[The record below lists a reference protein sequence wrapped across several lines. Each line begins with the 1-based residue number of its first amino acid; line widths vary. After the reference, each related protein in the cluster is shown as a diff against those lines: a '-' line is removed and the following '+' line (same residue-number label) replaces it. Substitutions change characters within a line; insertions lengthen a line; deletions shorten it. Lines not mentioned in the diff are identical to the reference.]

1 LTRIVVYPLI
11 ALLIS
16 CGENPNSRTPKVR
29 LGIAAQ
35 QSISQVP
42 VYLAQQ
48 IGFYQAKGIDVE
60 LAEFPGASKG
70 LEALIGGS
78 IDVLSGYYT
87 QGLQIR
93 QQGREIEAFFSIYDS
108 LLITLAVAPSAT
120 SRIQK
125 IDDLRGAKVGVTTL
139 GSATHQY
146 LDFLLRSHGMPPDSV
161 TPIAIGTAARAAA
174 AMERGVVD
182 AGIVTDFTIRYLER
196 RFGQIRLL
204 SDSRTRAGVKQT
216 HGVDAFPGT
225 VLLAHREWLNRNP
238 DAARKLS
245 KAIGEAMAWMKAHTA
260 SEVVGKM
267 PPSHYGEDREA
278 YDAAMHLA
286 IPLLSTRPVDDAG
299 HRAAVEFLNLPAAT
313 PSIFVERIP

>member
-1 LTRIVVYPLI
+1 LTRITACLSL

-16 CGENPNSRTPKVR
+16 CGETRNSQSPKIR

-48 IGFYQAKGIDVE
+48 IALYKANGIDVE

-78 IDVLSGYYT
+78 VDVLSGYYT

-93 QQGREIEAFFSIYDS
+93 QQGREIEAFLSIYDS
-108 LLITLAVAPSAT
+108 LLITLAVAPSAAG
-120 SRIQK
+120 RIHK
-125 IDDLRGAKVGVTTL
+125 IEDLRGAKVGVTTL

-146 LDFLLRSHGMPPDSV
+146 LDFLLRSHGMQADSV

-204 SDSRTRAGVKQT
+204 SDSRTRDGVKHT
-216 HGVDAFPGT
+216 HGVEAFPGT
-225 VLLAHREWLNRNP
+225 VLLAHRDWLNRNP
-238 DAARKLS
+238 DTSRKLS
-245 KAIGEAMAWMKAHTA
+245 EAIRQAMSWMQAHGA
-260 SEVVGKM
+260 SEVVEKM
-267 PPSHYGEDREA
+267 PPSHYGEDKEA
-278 YDAAMHLA
+278 YDAAMRLA
-286 IPLLSTRPVDDAG
+286 IPLLSTHPVDNAG
-299 HRAAVEFLNLPAAT
+299 HQAAVIFLDLPAGT
-313 PSIFVERIP
+313 PSIWRAP